1 MIRRREFITLLGG
14 AAAWPLAAR
23 AQQPPMPVIG
33 FLNSASAELF
43 APFVAAFRQ
52 GLSEAGYVE
61 GRNVALEYR
70 WADQRYEQ
78 LPALAADLVRRQ
90 VTVIAANQIAVEA
103 VKAATATIPIVFT
116 TALDPVELGLVAS
129 LNRPGGNLTGITTL
143 NVELLPKR
151 IELLH
156 QLSPGVTT
164 VGLLVNSSNPSASTL
179 GRDAR
184 AAARALGRELQV
196 VEARNES
203 EIEAAFAALAQTRAG
218 GLVIGADPFF
228 VARIA
233 QLAALALRHRIPTVF
248 EFRQFV
254 AAGGLVSY
262 GGSLTDVYRLAGTY
276 VSRVL
281 RGEKPADLPVQQSTK
296 IELMINL
303 STAKT
308 LGLDVP
314 PTLLARADEVI
325 E

>member
-1 MIRRREFITLLGG
+1 
-14 AAAWPLAAR
+14 
-23 AQQPPMPVIG
+23 
-33 FLNSASAELF
+33 
-43 APFVAAFRQ
+43 
-52 GLSEAGYVE
+52 
-61 GRNVALEYR
+61 
-70 WADQRYEQ
+70 
-78 LPALAADLVRRQ
+78 
-90 VTVIAANQIAVEA
+90 
-103 VKAATATIPIVFT
+103 
-116 TALDPVELGLVAS
+116 
-129 LNRPGGNLTGITTL
+129 
-143 NVELLPKR
+143 VELLPKR

-156 QLSPGVTT
+156 QLSPGATT

-196 VEARNES
+196 VEARNEG
-203 EIEAAFAALAQTRAG
+203 EIEAAFAALVQTRAG

-233 QLAALALRHRIPTVF
+233 QLAALALRHRMPTVF

-308 LGLDVP
+308 LGLEVP